1 MKKVIFISLIFF
13 LFFVSA
19 VNAQS
24 ISATNSTGHV
34 KNSFYT
40 NETVYV
46 TSFGNILSNSSE
58 VWVYITSD
66 SDSWSEGTNL
76 TSVSIARILLTTN
89 STGSLLTSPIW
100 NPPLK
105 VGKYDVVVDVGKDD
119 KYNTSDFVDNT
130 SAVGFE
136 VVDVPVP
143 SLAVSLGSASPS
155 DHKFNAS
162 SGILDNIVMQLK
174 LVGSGI
180 GGSTE
185 RIKLD
190 SIDLVASGTG
200 NEKAGISIVKLI
212 VDSNSNG
219 AIDSEDLL
227 IGYDKFIS
235 DNGILTLRVASD
247 KKFIINLST
256 AHNLLIDYVMS
267 AENYNDETY
276 QLQIISVNA
285 VGENSGQVAKT
296 SGLPINTTI
305 TTIVGG
311 KIKTVVK
318 TCTDYKNQTS
328 CPASCQWCS
337 SDNSCR
343 NSNETCPAAAL
354 PPPAQELPTETATK
368 ETTPGTPDYLIW
380 IAIPAGIL
388 IAGLITYFV
397 LRVRRKPKPVIA
409 PAEEPSTT
417 EQIILNF

>member
-1 MKKVIFISLIFF
+1 M
-13 LFFVSA
+13 
-19 VNAQS
+19 
-24 ISATNSTGHV
+24 

-76 TSVSIARILLTTN
+76 TSISIARILLATN

-105 VGKYDVVVDVGKDD
+105 AGKYDVVVDIGKDD

-136 VVDVPVP
+136 VVDVPAP

-155 DHKFNAS
+155 DHKFNVS

-190 SIDLVASGTG
+190 SIDLVASGIG

-247 KKFIINLST
+247 KKFIMNLST
-256 AHNLLIDYVMS
+256 SHYLLIDYVMS
-267 AENYNDETY
+267 AENYDDETY
-276 QLQIISVNA
+276 QLQIISVNS
-285 VGENSGQVAKT
+285 VGENSGLLSKT
-296 SGLPINTTI
+296 SGLPINSTMTTI
-305 TTIVGG
+305 SGG
-311 KIKTVVK
+311 KTKAVVK
-318 TCTDYKNQTS
+318 ACTDYKDQAS
-328 CPASCQWCS
+328 CAASCQWCS
-337 SDNSCR
+337 SDNTCR
-343 NSNETCPAAAL
+343 NLTETCPAAVV
-354 PPPAQELPTETATK
+354 PTPVVPTRELPTET
-368 ETTPGTPDYLIW
+368 TPKLSDNS
-380 IAIPAGIL
+380 IL
-388 IAGLITYFV
+388 IIIPVVILILVGGIIAFWV
-397 LRVRRKPKPVIA
+397 LTGRNKPKKILE
-409 PAEEPSTT
+409 AEGT
-417 EQIILNF
+417 QK